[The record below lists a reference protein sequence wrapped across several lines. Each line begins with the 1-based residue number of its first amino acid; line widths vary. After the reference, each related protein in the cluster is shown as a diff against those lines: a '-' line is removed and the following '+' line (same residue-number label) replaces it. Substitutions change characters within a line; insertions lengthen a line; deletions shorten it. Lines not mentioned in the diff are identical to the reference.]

1 MSANILE
8 NPKIEHYENF
18 FQKCL
23 RDAKFD
29 ESQIKNNNLNF
40 FIIETR

>member
-8 NPKIEHYENF
+8 NPKIEDNEKN

-29 ESQIKNNNLNF
+29 E
-40 FIIETR
+40 R